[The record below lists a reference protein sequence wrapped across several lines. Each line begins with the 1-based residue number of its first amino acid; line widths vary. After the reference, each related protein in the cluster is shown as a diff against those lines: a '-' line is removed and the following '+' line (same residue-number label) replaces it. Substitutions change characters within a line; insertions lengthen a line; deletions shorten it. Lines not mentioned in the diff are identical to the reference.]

1 MKRQTAWRVF
11 AGEFNDSNVEIK
23 GEGEMTPSFVVTP
36 LGAKVNRLF
45 IIGVLTDVE
54 NISQEGDMIR
64 AHISDPTGVFT
75 LYSGQYQKEVT
86 EAISNIDVPTFV
98 AVIGKARTYSPEE
111 GTLFVSIR
119 PEKILEVSA
128 DIRDKWIFE
137 TCKNTKNRIEAV
149 MEAMKMDE
157 SNANELK
164 KLGYSKELSE
174 GIVEALKNYGSID
187 LKKYVTLIRESLQY
201 LKPSKETLPDLKIDE
216 KPIEKEEE
224 KIEDEKEEQETIS
237 KKGIETNEETKDE
250 ENNFADIENNVLETI
265 KKINPDALI
274 WYHSDGNNYR
284 ILRDLAE
291 IGCDVL
297 HPIQPECMDPVK
309 VYKELGDQV
318 SFWGTIGTQS
328 LMPFGT
334 SQEVK
339 DEVKRIIHEFNAYDG
354 GLIIAPTHFLEPDVP
369 WENIIAFFEA
379 VEEVT

>member
-137 TCKNTKNRIEAV
+137 TCKNTKDRIEAV
-149 MEAMKMDE
+149 IEAMKMDE
-157 SNANELK
+157 SNVNELK

-187 LKKYVTLIRESLQY
+187 LNRYVTLIKESLQY
-201 LKPSKETLPDLKIDE
+201 LRPSKETLPDLIT
-216 KPIEKEEE
+216 
-224 KIEDEKEEQETIS
+224 DEKEEKKEEEEKEQEIIE
-237 KKGIETNEETKDE
+237 KKEIEPKDETKE
-250 ENNFADIENNVLETI
+250 EEDNFADIENTVLETI
-265 KKINPDALI
+265 KKIEGENGAPWDLITSNCEKAGLDKDSIEEALNSLMDKGLI
-274 WYHSDGNNYR
+274 Y
-284 ILRDLAE
+284 E
-291 IGCDVL
+291 PVL
-297 HPIQPECMDPVK
+297 
-309 VYKELGDQV
+309 
-318 SFWGTIGTQS
+318 GTIKT
-328 LMPFGT
+328 T
-334 SQEVK
+334 
-339 DEVKRIIHEFNAYDG
+339 
-354 GLIIAPTHFLEPDVP
+354 
-369 WENIIAFFEA
+369 
-379 VEEVT
+379 